1 MIKHDEILIS
11 IAVTF
16 KRKFE
21 PRRTSDRNNRI
32 KLTRDKTYVLFA
44 ASFCA
49 LGPLSWRKKEKN
61 VSKPETNVIINRR
74 NTNEH
79 YFHDVCGSEVAR
91 ISHVCIRMWVYVA
104 VCTNESACA
113 CRYIV
118 GDDVVVVV
126 VVVVVPGCPVSSTS
140 AFLSFFFLSFF
151 FSISLTYTMFF
162 LFFFPLVFL
171 SLSLTLSLSFRYVYI
186 YIYIYISFLFLV
198 SLPYYIARSFS
209 KSNFRRAVVF
219 HSLGQNQS
227 PLNRGAAEI
236 PEPPRVAA
244 SIPPRLAPQ
253 PMPCPGA

>member
-126 VVVVVPGCPVSSTS
+126 VVVV
-140 AFLSFFFLSFF
+140 
-151 FSISLTYTMFF
+151 M
-162 LFFFPLVFL
+162 
-171 SLSLTLSLSFRYVYI
+171 
-186 YIYIYISFLFLV
+186 
-198 SLPYYIARSFS
+198 
-209 KSNFRRAVVF
+209 
-219 HSLGQNQS
+219 
-227 PLNRGAAEI
+227 
-236 PEPPRVAA
+236 
-244 SIPPRLAPQ
+244 
-253 PMPCPGA
+253 

>member
-1 MIKHDEILIS
+1 
-11 IAVTF
+11 
-16 KRKFE
+16 
-21 PRRTSDRNNRI
+21 
-32 KLTRDKTYVLFA
+32 
-44 ASFCA
+44 
-49 LGPLSWRKKEKN
+49 
-61 VSKPETNVIINRR
+61 
-74 NTNEH
+74 
-79 YFHDVCGSEVAR
+79 
-91 ISHVCIRMWVYVA
+91 MWVYVA

-186 YIYIYISFLFLV
+186 YIYIYISFLFLI